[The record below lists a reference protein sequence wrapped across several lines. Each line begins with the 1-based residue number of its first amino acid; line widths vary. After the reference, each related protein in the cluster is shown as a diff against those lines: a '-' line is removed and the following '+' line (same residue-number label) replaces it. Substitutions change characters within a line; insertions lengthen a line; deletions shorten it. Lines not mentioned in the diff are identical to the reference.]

1 VQRQLSI
8 DRILVFHDFPE
19 LFLAKDALGLDYI
32 CMLIINTTTEYE
44 YLCVAIS
51 KNKLYKFLNGK
62 IDLRQI
68 YLDPEI
74 KEWYSSKDT
83 SEPIFFI
90 QNLEISEAI
99 DEFLPTEGYF
109 YSDDLGDDII
119 RKEVV
124 ENNNVIIHISLSD
137 QNDDQSIPIDNLGDF
152 SKLYQAVV
160 ENAYKKVILNST
172 LEDKKSY
179 IIPQNYSLRAF
190 ASSPGSF
197 VLHLKSKA
205 DKDLFGNSI
214 IEEGLKKID
223 EIISDVSDSNQLI
236 ENLRSIKGHTISNYK
251 KLIEKVIS
259 LNITFKYKWL
269 SPNSTEIQR
278 RTITKE
284 YAEKVKEILVLK
296 DELTQ
301 EIKEF
306 TGYVKQADVE
316 RGSWRITNEDDNK
329 DYSGESKGH
338 LLEGITLETTKYKFI
353 CEEVIETLKVTEQE
367 KIKYLLKEVS
377 KVE

>member
-1 VQRQLSI
+1 MQRQLSI